1 VCEVGARGSLLAS
14 SAVGDRSPMVLRLTN
29 EALLPQPPREGTRW
43 VSHGPGGVRYPLPGS
58 MVVVAPSPFDG
69 YHP

>member
-14 SAVGDRSPMVLRLTN
+14 SAVGDRNPMVLRLTN

-43 VSHGPGGVRYPLPGS
+43 ESHGPGSDLGHTGR
-58 MVVVAPSPFDG
+58 AARATD
-69 YHP
+69 